1 MASPARVI
9 KISTT
14 LLRHFVSGVAKKF
27 LSKER
32 YPVATSF
39 KAAFEELGPAFIK
52 LGQFLSIRS
61 DLIGHERTKVFESL
75 QDNAPK
81 LEFYKVKEL
90 VEHSL
95 LAPIDE
101 LFKTFEERELA
112 AASISQV
119 HRAVTNA
126 GDVVAVKIQ
135 RPDAAAL
142 LKGDVA
148 LFVNLALVLNK
159 LSFIN
164 KHIDIIGFVK
174 EIESSCA
181 LELDFRREGEI
192 AERFKRNFTVSP
204 KPKIPKVYW
213 ELTTKTVLTT
223 EYISGHKISERA
235 TATGEEYREL
245 ALRGSFIFF
254 RQVLSHGLF
263 HADLHPSNV
272 LITDDGEIAYV
283 DFGIWGELSD
293 EERQNVFGALAGMV
307 SRDSV
312 IALRHLEAL
321 GVEVDPG
328 SRANFINDIS
338 AIIDSALTGDLADI
352 DMSRVGRGI
361 LTAVKK
367 NRVRFPHKYALL
379 IKALLT
385 IEGSARTLY
394 SEFEL
399 ERAASRYLHEHFA
412 QGAPLSLIT
421 EGMWRGAI
429 YMELSKGAA

>member
-81 LEFYKVKEL
+81 LEFYKVKDL

-159 LSFIN
+159 LPFIN
-164 KHIDIIGFVK
+164 K
-174 EIESSCA
+174 
-181 LELDFRREGEI
+181 
-192 AERFKRNFTVSP
+192 
-204 KPKIPKVYW
+204 
-213 ELTTKTVLTT
+213 
-223 EYISGHKISERA
+223 
-235 TATGEEYREL
+235 
-245 ALRGSFIFF
+245 
-254 RQVLSHGLF
+254 
-263 HADLHPSNV
+263 
-272 LITDDGEIAYV
+272 
-283 DFGIWGELSD
+283 
-293 EERQNVFGALAGMV
+293 
-307 SRDSV
+307 
-312 IALRHLEAL
+312 
-321 GVEVDPG
+321 
-328 SRANFINDIS
+328 
-338 AIIDSALTGDLADI
+338 
-352 DMSRVGRGI
+352 
-361 LTAVKK
+361 
-367 NRVRFPHKYALL
+367 
-379 IKALLT
+379 
-385 IEGSARTLY
+385 
-394 SEFEL
+394 
-399 ERAASRYLHEHFA
+399 
-412 QGAPLSLIT
+412 
-421 EGMWRGAI
+421 
-429 YMELSKGAA
+429 